1 MLYTNAILNV
11 KVHFTLCERAG
22 QGRRGAE
29 QVREADRNI
38 WTLAANFKSCQMRD
52 WVTARRRI
60 IELVWQR
67 AECDRGGGEVVGD
80 KPDQHS
86 RAAKLAT
93 SSQQTATSCCS
104 SSPSPKPKPKTGPKP
119 KPKSESRQML
129 SCCCRCC
136 CCDFNIFIINDK
148 YFDSHNNWH
157 VIEAGLGCCLPASW
171 QLATA
176 TCDSRLSWL
185 WVGKK
190 RPPLSPKTGQKM
202 LAIFSF
208 ILACLRRT
216 LAFSLGCFVLLA
228 STWRPLCSEQM
239 ILIRA

>member
-1 MLYTNAILNV
+1 MRQTEIFEHLQLILRIAKCEIESRLEEESLNLSGKEQSAI
-11 KVHFTLCERAG
+11 EEG
-22 QGRRGAE
+22 
-29 QVREADRNI
+29 
-38 WTLAANFKSCQMRD
+38 
-52 WVTARRRI
+52 
-60 IELVWQR
+60 
-67 AECDRGGGEVVGD
+67 VVGD
-80 KPDQHS
+80 KEGGKPDQHS
-86 RAAKLAT
+86 QAAKQAT

-104 SSPSPKPKPKTGPKP
+104 SSPKPKPKTGPKP

-129 SCCCRCC
+129 SCCCC

-157 VIEAGLGCCLPASW
+157 VIEAGLGCCLRVGNSRLR
-171 QLATA
+171 LATR
-176 TCDSRLSWL
+176 DSAGCELVRSARLSAPKL
-185 WVGKK
+185 AKK
-190 RPPLSPKTGQKM
+190 

-239 ILIRA
+239 ILIKA

>member
-1 MLYTNAILNV
+1 MSRCISHSV
-11 KVHFTLCERAG
+11 SEQGRAG
-22 QGRRGAE
+22 EGQNKYVRQTEIFEHLQLILRVAKCEIESRLEEESLNLSGKE
-29 QVREADRNI
+29 QSA
-38 WTLAANFKSCQMRD
+38 
-52 WVTARRRI
+52 
-60 IELVWQR
+60 IE
-67 AECDRGGGEVVGD
+67 GGEVVGD

-104 SSPSPKPKPKTGPKP
+104 SSPKPKPKTGPKP

-185 WVGKK
+185 
-190 RPPLSPKTGQKM
+190 
-202 LAIFSF
+202 
-208 ILACLRRT
+208 
-216 LAFSLGCFVLLA
+216 
-228 STWRPLCSEQM
+228 
-239 ILIRA
+239 